1 MRTVFGSAFSAAI
14 GNVGPA
20 WFTSVMGTGILAI
33 SLAVAPLHA
42 PALRYPAIGLF
53 VVAVV
58 MFVTFAALWC
68 LQIVGSRQAL
78 RASLADAGKAQAW
91 GAPPMACFTVAV
103 GLLKVGTMIAPA
115 ATCVAIAQVLWI
127 AGVLLSLFSSFYVPF
142 LMFTLHELVPE
153 RAYGSWL
160 LPVVPPIVASVPAA
174 LLLASWPVALRSSML
189 GIAYAL
195 LGLGAALAAII
206 IVVFYTR
213 LLFQKLPEAAFIPT
227 MWLVV
232 GPLGQSV
239 AGIIALGAAATG
251 VWPQY
256 AHGLLVAGLAYG
268 MMVWGFGVYWLSMA
282 IVATLR
288 AALRKLP
295 FNLGWWAFTFPVGT
309 LTSGSFALYG
319 ATGAV
324 LFGAVGLALLALLA
338 TMWVLVAAHTT
349 RLAIASVTPEPVR
362 ECGARCS
369 ASRILERVEP
379 LARAQY
385 HGVAA
390 LRPLHEGAHRLE
402 ERFT

>member
-1 MRTVFGSAFSAAI
+1 MRTRFGLAFSAAI

-33 SLAVAPLHA
+33 GLAIAPLNV

-53 VVAVV
+53 VLAVV
-58 MFVTFAALWC
+58 MFVTFAALWAV
-68 LQIVGSRQAL
+68 QIAGSRQAL

-91 GAPPMACFTVAV
+91 GAPPMACFTIAV
-103 GLLKVGTMIAPA
+103 GLLKVGTMIAPT

-127 AGVLLSLFSSFYVPF
+127 AGVVLSLFSSFYVPF

-174 LLLASWPVALRSSML
+174 LLLTSWPVALQSSML

-213 LLFQKLPEAAFIPT
+213 LLFHKLPEAAFIPT
-227 MWLVV
+227 MWIVV

-239 AGIIALGAAATG
+239 AGIIALGAASTA

-288 AALRKLP
+288 AALHKQP

-309 LTSGSFALYG
+309 LTAGSFGLYG
-319 ATGAV
+319 ATGSI

-338 TMWVLVAAHTT
+338 VMWVLVATHST
-349 RLAIASVTPEPVR
+349 RLAIVSVTAETVR
-362 ECGARCS
+362 GRG
-369 ASRILERVEP
+369 VTP
-379 LARAQY
+379 LA
-385 HGVAA
+385 AA
-390 LRPLHEGAHRLE
+390 
-402 ERFT
+402 